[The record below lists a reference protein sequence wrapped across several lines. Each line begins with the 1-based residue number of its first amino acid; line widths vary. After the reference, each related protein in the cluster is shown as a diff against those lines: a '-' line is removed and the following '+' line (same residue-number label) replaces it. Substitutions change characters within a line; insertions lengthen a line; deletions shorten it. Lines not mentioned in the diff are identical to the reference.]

1 MFVKS
6 SLSFTILKFKK
17 GIGRIQ
23 TSFLGLKTRHY
34 PSPWIYCQI
43 RYVALRVLQ
52 SSKGF
57 WVFLI
62 WVGAGLTQITMFEHA
77 RPAWQKQN
85 WERRRKSRCWV
96 EFLSREGDR
105 HCFILASDKN
115 KKEQKNLLIE
125 LVDYSPKQDDHKQ
138 RILEDSK

>member
-17 GIGRIQ
+17 GIGRIP

-62 WVGAGLTQITMFEHA
+62 WVGAGLMQITMFEHA
-77 RPAWQKQN
+77 RPAWLAITKLRMAKEIAMLSGIFVEGRRQTLLYSCKWQEQ
-85 WERRRKSRCWV
+85 ERTEKSSNRT
-96 EFLSREGDR
+96 SR
-105 HCFILASDKN
+105 L
-115 KKEQKNLLIE
+115 
-125 LVDYSPKQDDHKQ
+125 
-138 RILEDSK
+138 